1 MDIDTVTPVDGTAAT
16 PLPDRFGHY
25 NNWTIDAMT
34 NLVNFAAITLEPA
47 SAGDIP
53 RHIVDFLSRPFF
65 GLSFA
70 GLFRFDLLQCRWVPL
85 AETGRTDADI
95 DSIPTFEGNM
105 MLEEEREIY
114 SFFSILDEAF
124 LVLVARDRNDL
135 PFTPY
140 EHSFMSLFSTLVS
153 SFYQMKKLSL
163 EVEEKIVE
171 MSTLSA
177 SSKLISGLKENAI
190 TIEEVFLELYDSLSL
205 DGLVLAIS
213 DPGTEKMHIAASRGI
228 DAGGDWETILG
239 RIYTDEKHFP
249 EEWELLAM
257 FDEHLLTYGA
267 LLCRM
272 TKQNP
277 TLYAIQR
284 RVLDYTVS
292 QVTTILSQRQFHSEA
307 ITDPLT
313 GLSNRRHLMKVLKD
327 RIRAAR
333 LEPLTKLSVAMVDID
348 RFKLVNDTH
357 GHPAGDEVLKAVA
370 GAISA
375 ALRGTDLA
383 GRYGGEEFLV
393 IMQAGRKGAY
403 HVSERI
409 RRNIAKLKVKAGN
422 RAITVTASIGYAT
435 CTGVTPSPDE
445 LIARA
450 DTYLYQAKESGR
462 DRVIGDK
469 PEEEPQ

>member
-1 MDIDTVTPVDGTAAT
+1 MINEAMLGEGFDKT
-16 PLPDRFGHY
+16 LPDRFGHY

-47 SAGDIP
+47 PAEDIP

-70 GLFRFDLLQCRWVPL
+70 GLFRFDLHDARWVTL
-85 AETGRTDADI
+85 ASFGATATDI
-95 DSIPTFEGNM
+95 EMIPTFEGNM
-105 MLEEEREIY
+105 LLEEEREIY
-114 SFFSILDEAF
+114 SFFTILDEAF
-124 LVLVARDRNDL
+124 LVLVTRDTEGTT
-135 PFTPY
+135 FSPY
-140 EHSFMSLFSTLVS
+140 ECSFMSLFSTLIS
-153 SFYQMKKLSL
+153 SFYQMKKLAKQ
-163 EVEEKIVE
+163 VEERIVE

-177 SSKLISGLKENAI
+177 SSKLIAGLKENTI
-190 TIEEVFLELYDSLSL
+190 TLEEAFLELHDSLSL
-205 DGLVLAIS
+205 TGMVLAIC
-213 DPGTEKMHIAASRGI
+213 DPATEKLHVAAARGI
-228 DAGGDWETILG
+228 DIGDWDALLDK
-239 RIYTDEKHFP
+239 IYTDERHFP
-249 EEWELLAM
+249 EEWELFAM
-257 FDEHLLTYGA
+257 FDEHLMTYGA
-267 LLCRM
+267 VLCRL

-292 QVTTILSQRQFHSEA
+292 QVTTILSQRQFHNEA

-327 RIRAAR
+327 RVRAAR

-348 RFKLVNDTH
+348 RFKLVNDTY

-409 RRNIAKLKVKAGN
+409 RRNIAKLRVKTGDKT
-422 RAITVTASIGYAT
+422 ISLTASIGYAT
-435 CTGVTPSPDE
+435 CTGVTASPEE

-450 DTYLYQAKESGR
+450 DAYLYEAKEAGR
-462 DRVIGDK
+462 DRVVGDK
-469 PEEEPQ
+469 PEEEPK

>member
-1 MDIDTVTPVDGTAAT
+1 MTTNEAMLGESFDKT
-16 PLPDRFGHY
+16 LPDRFGHY

-47 SAGDIP
+47 PAEEIP
-53 RHIVDFLSRPFF
+53 RHIVDFLARPFF

-70 GLFRFDLLQCRWVPL
+70 ALCRFDLHDARWVTL
-85 AETGRTDADI
+85 ASFGATTADI
-95 DSIPTFEGNM
+95 ETIPTFEGNM

-114 SFFSILDEAF
+114 SFFSILDESF
-124 LVLVARDRNDL
+124 LVLITRDEQGA
-135 PFTPY
+135 PFSPY
-140 EHSFMSLFSTLVS
+140 EHSFVSLFSTLVS
-153 SFYQMKKLSL
+153 SFYQMKKLAKQ
-163 EVEEKIVE
+163 VEERIVE

-177 SSKLISGLKENAI
+177 SSKLIAGLKENTI
-190 TIEEVFLELYDSLSL
+190 TVEEVFLELNDSLSL
-205 DGLVLAIS
+205 DGMVLAVC
-213 DPGTEKMHIAASRGI
+213 DPGTDALHVAAARGI
-228 DAGGDWETILG
+228 DAADWASVLDK
-239 RIYTDEKHFP
+239 IYTDEQHFP
-249 EEWELLAM
+249 EEWELFSM
-257 FDEHLLTYGA
+257 FDEHLTTFGA
-267 LLCRM
+267 VLCRL

-284 RVLDYTVS
+284 RVLDYTIS
-292 QVTTILSQRQFHSEA
+292 QVTTILSQRQFHSES

-313 GLSNRRHLMKVLKD
+313 GVSNRRHLMKVLKD
-327 RIRAAR
+327 RVRAAR

-348 RFKLVNDTH
+348 RFKLVNDTY

-393 IMQAGRKGAY
+393 IMQAGRKGAS
-403 HVSERI
+403 HVAERI
-409 RRNIAKLKVKAGN
+409 RRNIAKLKVTAGDHT
-422 RAITVTASIGYAT
+422 ITVTASIGYAT

-450 DTYLYQAKESGR
+450 DAYLYQAKEAGR
-462 DRVIGDK
+462 DRVIGDR
-469 PEEEPQ
+469 PEEGSK